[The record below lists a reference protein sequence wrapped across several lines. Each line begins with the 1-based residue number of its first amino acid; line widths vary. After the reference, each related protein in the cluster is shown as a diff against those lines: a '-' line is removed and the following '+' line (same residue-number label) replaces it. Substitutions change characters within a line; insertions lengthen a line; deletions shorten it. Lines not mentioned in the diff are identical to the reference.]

1 MNRTRW
7 AAAGGALAFVVFSLV
22 VLNGVLARTTD
33 TSTTTTERAIFEVQ
47 RGPLT
52 ISINVSGTIKAR
64 EQEVIKCEV
73 EGQTQILS
81 IVEEGKNV
89 KKGELL
95 IELDASSLVDL
106 RVDQE
111 IRVQNAEASY
121 ISAREQLEVAK
132 NQAASDVD
140 KAKLTL
146 QFAEEDLKNFVDGE
160 FPKQL
165 KEAEARITLAKGAAA
180 RAEEQLAGSEK
191 LAKEDFITPIE
202 LEADRQ
208 DLVKAKLDLEL
219 AEDQKRLLTDFT
231 YKRTMAQ
238 LESDVR
244 QAGMAL
250 ERTERKAAADVVQSE
265 ADLKAKESEYLRQK
279 DKLDKIV
286 TQIEKTKIYAPAD
299 GLVVYATSVRGSWR
313 GSTEPLEE
321 GQVVRERQ
329 ELIYL
334 PTGSSFMAEV
344 DVHEASLTKIKPG
357 LPVRI
362 TTETAPD
369 KTYQGRIAS
378 VAPLPDAQSVW
389 LNPDLKV

>member
-1 MNRTRW
+1 
-7 AAAGGALAFVVFSLV
+7 
-22 VLNGVLARTTD
+22 
-33 TSTTTTERAIFEVQ
+33 
-47 RGPLT
+47 
-52 ISINVSGTIKAR
+52 
-64 EQEVIKCEV
+64 
-73 EGQTQILS
+73 
-81 IVEEGKNV
+81 
-89 KKGELL
+89 
-95 IELDASSLVDL
+95 
-106 RVDQE
+106 
-111 IRVQNAEASY
+111 
-121 ISAREQLEVAK
+121 
-132 NQAASDVD
+132 
-140 KAKLTL
+140 
-146 QFAEEDLKNFVDGE
+146 
-160 FPKQL
+160 
-165 KEAEARITLAKGAAA
+165 
-180 RAEEQLAGSEK
+180 
-191 LAKEDFITPIE
+191 
-202 LEADRQ
+202 
-208 DLVKAKLDLEL
+208 
-219 AEDQKRLLTDFT
+219 
-231 YKRTMAQ
+231 MAQ

-265 ADLKAKESEYLRQK
+265 ADLKAKESEYLSQK

-299 GLVVYATSVRGSWR
+299 GLVVYATSVRWSWR

-389 LNPDLKV
+389 LNPDLKVCNTDIVIEGYPRSGNTFVVHAFRLAQADPIAVR